1 MNQSSSVD
9 IILASGAYTDT
20 GGNKWKIV
28 TFTGGWGRVD
38 EKGFAL
44 GGITV
49 HPELMRKLIENDK
62 RLEHTP
68 ESD

>member
-1 MNQSSSVD
+1 MNPSGSVD
-9 IILASGAYTDT
+9 IILASGSYTDSS
-20 GGNKWKIV
+20 GDKWKIV
-28 TFTGGWGRVD
+28 TFNGGWGRVD

-62 RLEHTP
+62 RLEHTH